1 MKSQLWVA
9 SVLLLCFGQLQAA
22 NVTAEN
28 LTLSDS
34 LSFGLVSINDE
45 GASYHTVPGFRMI
58 VSQETTSEVFT
69 NTIYY
74 PDYSTTET
82 VYTDEYGW
90 VEVGGYYQDHYEYGV
105 VNSYWVDDVYV
116 DNGYYDEN
124 NNWVSNPELVTPGY
138 MYEEYGDMYVGQ
150 EWIEGGQEWQVI
162 YTSMITEEV
171 WHEGYSETQ
180 DVEYTGFQRPKIK
193 LAATRTD
200 ANWVWQVPDVDH
212 NDSSL
217 RDIFVLF
224 DGGVKIPSRDANVNM
239 ALLSDNLTY
248 SRAVSG
254 TDFNATKSSKSSAS
268 EVVVKTAQVFTDSTK
283 MDDEASLEAQKLT
296 FTYAYTNA
304 QNQTVTKQ
312 TQISATGASL
322 NGLVTMKGNVNVEG
336 TMRVEPAGNL
346 SMAGFEEGPRPLPV
360 GN

>member
-1 MKSQLWVA
+1 M
-9 SVLLLCFGQLQAA
+9 
-22 NVTAEN
+22 
-28 LTLSDS
+28 
-34 LSFGLVSINDE
+34 
-45 GASYHTVPGFRMI
+45 
-58 VSQETTSEVFT
+58 
-69 NTIYY
+69 
-74 PDYSTTET
+74 
-82 VYTDEYGW
+82 
-90 VEVGGYYQDHYEYGV
+90 
-105 VNSYWVDDVYV
+105 YV
-116 DNGYYDEN
+116 DNGYYDEEN
-124 NNWVSNPELVTPGY
+124 QWISNLELVTPGY
-138 MYEEYGDMYVGQ
+138 WQEEWGDVYAGD
-150 EWIEGGQEWQVI
+150 EWVSSGQEWQVI
-162 YTSMITEEV
+162 NSYTSYEEV
-171 WHEGYSETQ
+171 WHDDYTQ
-180 DVEYTGFQRPKIK
+180 TEEVEYTGFERPKIK

-254 TDFNATKSSKSSAS
+254 TDFNATKSSKSSAT
-268 EVVVKTAQVFTDSTK
+268 EVVMKTAQVFNDSTK

-336 TMRVEPAGNL
+336 VMRVEPAGNL